1 MYPPPIFLTPINP
14 EIDYTDEE
22 HEEDSAWVWSRF
34 CAAVWDCFGK
44 GAARDLESF
53 RAACHKLW
61 RPFVQPIVDGTFG
74 TRDFPKLLVNRRPLL
89 RGEEALL
96 DGIVSKDTIERDES
110 RSKGKCS
117 IRPKKKKENV
127 AVMLTCYSEA
137 QPPVLHQVCPLRCLP
152 SIL

>member
-34 CAAVWDCFGK
+34 CAAVWDSLGK
-44 GAARDLESF
+44 GAARDLDSF

-74 TRDFPKLLVNRRPLL
+74 TRDFSRLLVNRRPLL

-96 DGIVSKDTIERDES
+96 DGIVSKDTIESDES
-110 RSKGKCS
+110 RSKGRWS
-117 IRPKKKKENV
+117 IRQKEKV
-127 AVMLTCYSEA
+127 VVMLTCYSEA